1 MVQMV
6 ERMDP
11 GAIFSMQEK
20 SKANIGLHNLHHTM
34 FQCMVCLVTDKI
46 WVFKNMQTILCSILW
61 PIHDIRVCHILAW
74 TAYDIH
80 TTIRHHI

>member
-1 MVQMV
+1 MV

-11 GAIFSMQEK
+11 GETFSMHEK
-20 SKANIGLHNLHHTM
+20 SKANNGLHNLHHTT
-34 FQCMVCLVTDKI
+34 FQCMVCLESYKI

-61 PIHDIRVCHILAW
+61 PIHNIHVGHTLVW